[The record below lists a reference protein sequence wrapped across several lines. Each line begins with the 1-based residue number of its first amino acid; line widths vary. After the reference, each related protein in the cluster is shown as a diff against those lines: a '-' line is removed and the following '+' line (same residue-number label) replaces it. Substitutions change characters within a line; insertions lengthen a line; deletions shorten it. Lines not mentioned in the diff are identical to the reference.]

1 MWNSRSLFTRSAHHL
16 KSRRNERSIRLVT
29 NLLRCRAVRFPAVAL
44 AVLGWLAITN
54 HCALA
59 AMEGPAKM
67 PMPACH
73 GSAGDHKSPAKND
86 HNGEVEC
93 CKVLRATLLT
103 LSKKAAAFDHFQ
115 FVLQKYVTALLPLPA
130 KGQLQSPLELD
141 TGPPVAG
148 SFAESVLQRS
158 LLAHA
163 PPCLS

>member
-1 MWNSRSLFTRSAHHL
+1 M
-16 KSRRNERSIRLVT
+16 T
-29 NLLRCRAVRFPAVAL
+29 NLLRSRSVRLPAIAL
-44 AVLGWLAITN
+44 ALLGWLAITN

-59 AMEGPAKM
+59 ALEGPAKM

-73 GSAGDHKSPAKND
+73 GSVGGHKSPAKDD

-103 LSKKAAAFDHFQ
+103 LSKKAAVFDHFQ
-115 FVLQKYVTALLPLPA
+115 FAFQDYVTALLPLPA
-130 KGQLQSPLELD
+130 KAQLQSPLELD

-158 LLAHA
+158 ILAHA